1 MATRTTPPQHV
12 GCSLQAG
19 FRLRAGRR
27 VTPLLQKILAAAA
40 ISAAS
45 LAIGF
50 GFGAHYESLQWSLKW
65 EERNAK
71 DNEAVLAAEANER
84 KREQDWQTKLEEVS
98 KNASKQI
105 EAVRKSE
112 RSAADNRVRDAAK
125 AYAARERENS
135 CAENGGA
142 PSGVEVLA
150 QLFADADE
158 LAERM
163 ALEADESRIRGLAC
177 EAAYDA
183 LR

>member
-1 MATRTTPPQHV
+1 M
-12 GCSLQAG
+12 
-19 FRLRAGRR
+19 
-27 VTPLLQKILAAAA
+27 TPLLQKILTATA

-50 GFGAHYESLQWSLKW
+50 GLGFGFGSHYESLQWSLKW
-65 EERNAK
+65 EERNVK
-71 DNEAVLAAEANER
+71 DSEAALAAEAKER
-84 KREQDWQTKLEEVS
+84 KQEQEWQTKLEGVS
-98 KNASKQI
+98 ENARKQI

-135 CAENGGA
+135 CAEDGGA

>member
-1 MATRTTPPQHV
+1 MTT
-12 GCSLQAG
+12 
-19 FRLRAGRR
+19 
-27 VTPLLQKILAAAA
+27 LLQKILAAAA
-40 ISAAS
+40 ISAVS
-45 LAIGF
+45 LVIGF

-65 EERNAK
+65 EARNVK
-71 DNEAVLAAEANER
+71 DSEAAREAEAKER
-84 KREQDWQTKLEEVS
+84 HREQAWQTKLEEVS
-98 KNASKQI
+98 KNASQQI

-112 RSAADNRVRDAAK
+112 RTIADNRVRDAAK

-135 CAENGGA
+135 CTENGSA
-142 PSGVEVLA
+142 ASGVEVLA